1 MSENK
6 NKNDNIQA
14 WERTELEELQMRV
27 KNNEALTNENEKD
40 VEIGRFQLY
49 NSM

>member
-1 MSENK
+1 LRK
-6 NKNDNIQA
+6 NQA
-14 WERTELEELQMRV
+14 GRAS
-27 KNNEALTNENEKD
+27 NEGKKQWNSLKNENEKD

>member
-1 MSENK
+1 
-6 NKNDNIQA
+6 
-14 WERTELEELQMRV
+14 LEELQMRV